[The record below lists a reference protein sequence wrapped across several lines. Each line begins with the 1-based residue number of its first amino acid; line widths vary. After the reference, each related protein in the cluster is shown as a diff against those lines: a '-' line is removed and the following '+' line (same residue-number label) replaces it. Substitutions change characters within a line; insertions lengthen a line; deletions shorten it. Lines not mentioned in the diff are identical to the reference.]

1 MLLVLTLHFIHPLG
15 AGDTCLLSLFLYL
28 CVCLSFSPPTSSSLH
43 LLTTFDQ
50 FGSLPVLS
58 GCRNLCQLT
67 PRSSESLTVVTY
79 FVHHRQAALVVP
91 PLPFFFSFFFFSLSA
106 LPTLLLYVP
115 FAYLSTGIPRY
126 SASSSL
132 VQKEATCREHVEK
145 CR

>member
-1 MLLVLTLHFIHPLG
+1 
-15 AGDTCLLSLFLYL
+15 
-28 CVCLSFSPPTSSSLH
+28 
-43 LLTTFDQ
+43 
-50 FGSLPVLS
+50 LS

-79 FVHHRQAALVVP
+79 FVHHQQAALVVP

>member
-15 AGDTCLLSLFLYL
+15 AADICLLSLFLYV
-28 CVCLSFSPPTSSSLH
+28 CVSLLFPTYSSSLH

-79 FVHHRQAALVVP
+79 FVHHQQAALVVP
-91 PLPFFFSFFFFSLSA
+91 PLPFFFFLFLFSISSPELAFICS
-106 LPTLLLYVP
+106 LCSP
-115 FAYLSTGIPRY
+115 FYRY
-126 SASSSL
+126 STLFCIIIIGAERRNL
-132 VQKEATCREHVEK
+132 QGAC
-145 CR
+145 